1 MHNLDTDISFCSQH
15 KSSILTN
22 YCVSQECLVE
32 LCPECIE
39 DHFKFHHQM
48 KTLPQI
54 TSIRNVKE
62 KSIEK
67 IQTIIISLHQEMEK
81 CQLNYL
87 LNPNSVLEEGLKRI
101 NDFKEKIFEQVK
113 TFCHTMT
120 IELQKNIEN
129 TLLQINDFKRIFE
142 HMEALIKDLEFVKEK
157 LLKTNKTDSIRKIS
171 LLDLQHLIKKFRNE
185 INLLLETKT
194 IKPIKVNIDENRLQ
208 NCFLEDLTRL
218 IWIDSNNMGFLND
231 WDNLMQYTCPP
242 SRDSNQ
248 QGRTQYSSLQI
259 SKPSQKSF
267 HAAPKLNI
275 TVPHTFDNN
284 IHVPSY
290 LHFFQSESKYLHLL
304 RLDTIRKSQKF
315 ELIKL
320 DTNIVIPNFHRSI
333 ATPNGDLYLIGGAW
347 GEKEQ
352 EKKSEGIFVFDFKTK
367 ELHALASLLI
377 PRSSHA
383 LCYVSNHIY
392 IVGGLAEGQ
401 IPLEKC
407 ERFNIITREVTP
419 IADMNYAVAST
430 SICPFFNDYVF
441 RFGGITCDT
450 SLSQTIEKYDII
462 KDKWTAIK
470 IKVAPIFPFPISN
483 GNLKP
488 KFTSKS
494 GYNID
499 LSSKPKFIASRNNN
513 SYYETNPNPS
523 LNSVQFINS
532 NAINSLTEHLGKI
545 LYFFIQIF

>member
-1 MHNLDTDISFCSQH
+1 MNNYNFDSDISFCPQH

-54 TSIRNVKE
+54 TSIRNGKE

-87 LNPNSVLEEGLKRI
+87 LNPHSILEEGIKRI
-101 NDFKEKIFEQVK
+101 NDFKEKVIEQVK

-142 HMEALIKDLEFVKEK
+142 HMEALIKDLEFVREK
-157 LLKTNKTDSIRKIS
+157 LIKTNKTDSIRKIS
-171 LLDLQHLIKKFRNE
+171 LLDVQHLIKKFRNE

-194 IKPIKVNIDENRLQ
+194 VKPIRVHIDENRLQ
-208 NCFLEDLTRL
+208 NCFLDDLNRIL
-218 IWIDSNNMGFLND
+218 WIDLNNIASSND
-231 WDNLMQYTCPP
+231 WDNQIQNTP
-242 SRDSNQ
+242 SRDSNIPA
-248 QGRTQYSSLQI
+248 RTLYSSSQI
-259 SKPSQKSF
+259 SKPTQKSF
-267 HAAPKLNI
+267 HATAKLNI
-275 TVPHTFDNN
+275 TVPHTFDQN
-284 IHVPSY
+284 IYVPPY

-304 RLDTIRKSQKF
+304 RLDTIKKNHNF

-333 ATPNGDLYLIGGAW
+333 AVPNGDLYLVGGAW

-367 ELHALASLLI
+367 ELHAQASLLI

-383 LCYVSNHIY
+383 LCYVANHIY

-407 ERFNIITREVTP
+407 ERFNILTREVTP
-419 IADMNYAVAST
+419 VADMNYAVAST
-430 SICPFFNDYVF
+430 SICPFFNDYIF

-462 KDKWTAIK
+462 KDKWTPIK
-470 IKVAPIFPFPISN
+470 IKVAPFFPSPIPN
-483 GNLKP
+483 NNMRP
-488 KFTSKS
+488 KFNSKS

-499 LSSKPKFIASRNNN
+499 PPSKSKFLASRNCN
-513 SYYETNPNPS
+513 SYYEFNPNPTQPS
-523 LNSVQFINS
+523 LNSVMQVNSNPINS
-532 NAINSLTEHLGKI
+532 STEHIGTT
-545 LYFFIQIF
+545 F